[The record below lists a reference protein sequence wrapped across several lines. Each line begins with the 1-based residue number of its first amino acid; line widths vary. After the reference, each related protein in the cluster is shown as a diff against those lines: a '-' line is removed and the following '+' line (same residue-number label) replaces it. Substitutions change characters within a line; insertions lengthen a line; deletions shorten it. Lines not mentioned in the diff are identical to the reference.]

1 MAEKSKRPSASAR
14 SDTEYSSAA
23 DSEPDAG
30 YESRSRS
37 QSRRRRR
44 QNQRQRQSTQSN
56 ANAGGASAQSKSLST
71 VQEEQQPD
79 AGMSQRERDLM
90 TMQPFEWIGK
100 DETSMNGPVTY
111 AKAMRGEI
119 PPRPG
124 NPNQQ
129 LATGPGGSA
138 ASKSIDEQDGLKL
151 KLELNIDIEV
161 ELKATIRGDLTLA
174 LL

>member
-1 MAEKSKRPSASAR
+1 MADKAKRPPPVAR
-14 SDTEYSSAA
+14 SDTEYSSTAE
-23 DSEPDAG
+23 SEPDQG

-44 QNQRQRQSTQSN
+44 QNQRQRQTAQ
-56 ANAGGASAQSKSLST
+56 AGARAGDAQAKSLST
-71 VQEEQQPD
+71 VQEQPEQPND
-79 AGMSQRERDLM
+79 GLTQRERDM
-90 TMQPFEWIGK
+90 QTMQPFEWIGK
-100 DETSMNGPVTY
+100 DDTSMNGPVTY

-129 LATGPGGSA
+129 LATGPGG
-138 ASKSIDEQDGLKL
+138 ASQGKSIDEQDGLKL
-151 KLELNIDIEV
+151 KLELNLDVEV
-161 ELKATIRGDLTLA
+161 ELKARIRGDLTIA